1 MNSKNIKNKKIA
13 KSFPSLVD
21 VFFHDQETMK
31 KSDVPHMS
39 ESMKRDIM
47 RPRLFVPKKKSAKT
61 KKSLD
66 SISLLDFYN
75 GEILSKAESDIPR
88 MGQGMT
94 NVMMTNRFFGQKPK
108 KRNADGSLKNPT
120 ASDKT
125 KDWVTG
131 KVQSAQDAVGRAGSR
146 TMAAGRRLFGR
157 NGKPAALPVGIVG
170 DQNDD
175 DDTNT
180 DADEMTAAML
190 RRQERDRQERAG
202 FEP

>member
-61 KKSLD
+61 KKSLEN
-66 SISLLDFYN
+66 ISLLDFYN
-75 GEILSKAESDIPR
+75 GKILSKADSDIPR
-88 MGQGMT
+88 MSQGMA
-94 NVMMTNRFFGQKPK
+94 NVMMTNRFFGQKP
-108 KRNADGSLKNPT
+108 RNRTKAGKIKNPT
-120 ASDKT
+120 IGEKAT
-125 KDWVTG
+125 DWVTG

-146 TMAAGRRLFGR
+146 TMAAGRSLFGKR
-157 NGKPAALPVGIVG
+157 AKPAALPVDIVD
-170 DQNDD
+170 DQNND
-175 DDTNT
+175 T
-180 DADEMTAAML
+180 DAESAEDMADRML
-190 RRQERDRQERAG
+190 RENQL
-202 FEP
+202 FI

>member
-21 VFFHDQETMK
+21 VFFHDQETMQ

-47 RPRLFVPKKKSAKT
+47 RPRLFVPKKKSTKT

-146 TMAAGRRLFGR
+146 TIAAGRSLFGR
-157 NGKPAALPVGIVG
+157 KGKPAEPPVGIVD
-170 DQNDD
+170 DQNDT
-175 DDTNT
+175 TN
-180 DADEMTAAML
+180 DQSPEDMAAALL
-190 RRQERDRQERAG
+190 RRQRQEELDRYG
-202 FEP
+202 S

>member
-21 VFFHDQETMK
+21 VFFHDQETMQ

-88 MGQGMT
+88 MGQGMA

-108 KRNADGSLKNPT
+108 KRNAAGKIKNPT
-120 ASDKT
+120 IGDKAT
-125 KDWVTG
+125 DWVTG

-146 TMAAGRRLFGR
+146 TIAAGRSLFGR
-157 NGKPAALPVGIVG
+157 EGKPAELPVGIVD

-175 DDTNT
+175 TDDESAE
-180 DADEMTAAML
+180 DMAARML
-190 RRQERDRQERAG
+190 RDRN
-202 FEP
+202 FW